1 MESKLDNISFD
12 ESIQVGLNKKQSKF
26 DDDYE
31 ENKSDEDNRD
41 EDQES
46 FSGSEKDYIIKGE
59 DMIVSIK

>member
-12 ESIQVGLNKKQSKF
+12 ESIQVGLNKKQSKL

-31 ENKSDEDNRD
+31 ENKSDEDNGD